1 MSPSVLP
8 IPRLKTQNVRIL
20 VDGVHRHR
28 DDLAGGVALATAW
41 GAEDQDLILA
51 GRKRHSRHQGGKV
64 LVTTVIAGVDRGVIA
79 GAKVEVLI
87 GIRVGSGPNTALR
100 ATLKRGFAARTVF
113 CVVSSSRAR
122 PPAALRQ
129 RNLIP
134 SAAQPYT
141 NPLGL
146 TYDSGDY
153 EQVME
158 RALAH
163 ADWQGFAARR
173 AEARRRGR
181 WRGIGIANFV
191 EITTGAPRERT
202 EITVL
207 PDGKVRH
214 HSVRAT
220 CSSLRGFAA
229 DSLASPSLSL

>member
-1 MSPSVLP
+1 MASLEGNGDLVGGLP
-8 IPRLKTQNVRIL
+8 YPRRLRPWPRCLHEHGANSALPKR
-20 VDGVHRHR
+20 RP
-28 DDLAGGVALATAW
+28 AGG
-41 GAEDQDLILA
+41 
-51 GRKRHSRHQGGKV
+51 HFCH
-64 LVTTVIAGVDRGVIA
+64 
-79 GAKVEVLI
+79 
-87 GIRVGSGPNTALR
+87 R
-100 ATLKRGFAARTVF
+100 ATDRSGRRSALD
-113 CVVSSSRAR
+113 
-122 PPAALRQ
+122 PAALRQ

-214 HSVRAT
+214 HSVQAT

-229 DSLASPSLSL
+229 DPSCRSPD